1 MDPGSLSVSV
11 CLVMACLLGAAPLS
25 SGDNT
30 SCPCPRIPPLKLIEP
45 PPEGC
50 YQIEERY
57 RYQCVE
63 GYVRKAG
70 TSALTR
76 CRGDDHGHLRWITP
90 SLECIPDPN
99 RPIPP
104 TTPPPPPTPTPNITA
119 TTTPTSRQTTWNTS
133 VSVSEGGGTN
143 SVEPTTHGEEDYG
156 TPTPEKDKPMQNS
169 TFSQRTASSS
179 TTSPPGANKA
189 ATPTRLQTTVAAS
202 TFSSVTGQRDSMDG
216 CGKINS
222 VTQTVVKS
230 QTTIST
236 ISPSTD
242 NSSTISPPGALKGE
256 FAQAMGISASLVI
269 ICAVIGISFL
279 LYRRRSKTTIPL
291 QRQEE
296 LRPINCAPAVPEAV

>member
-90 SLECIPDPN
+90 SLECIP
-99 RPIPP
+99 
-104 TTPPPPPTPTPNITA
+104 
-119 TTTPTSRQTTWNTS
+119 TPTSRQTTWNTS